1 MPSISCRR
9 FLAVAACAAL
19 LAPAGARAQLI
30 SPKTIPVAE
39 GDQFLLYPAKRVGM
53 AEVSIALADTLGDPF
68 VNPARGAALLE
79 GVVFAAPTH
88 YNVTE
93 GDGNG
98 ITLPVGGLWTG
109 DRWFGALSVALQQIG
124 DSDPEPGPGWGCPV
138 CLSVL
143 PRAKPLSE
151 GSSNNLYS
159 YVSLGRR
166 FGGGRTAVAA
176 SASRVALEAVDG
188 VDLLY
193 ASSQR
198 IDQEGDISDFR
209 LGLTHQLDGGGS
221 LEILALHNRFQME
234 HDVTYVDVVWDTTT
248 YDARWIRRE
257 ERNEDRTNTWGL
269 HLGYDRPVG
278 DAGWRVGGI
287 LTGNYKTHPK
297 IPNYQIMNIPRDPG
311 DTWAYNLGAGIARE
325 TGAATVGLDL
335 VYEPIWSST
344 WADAASDTTA
354 NGRTILAGGKL
365 IENEF
370 TFRNIIL
377 RAGIGREGERYGVQM
392 GLRARS
398 IGYRLE
404 QRDNLADSDRRQR
417 ESWMEWTP
425 SWGGAIRFP
434 EFEIRYAGRWTAGT
448 GRPGVQTF
456 VFGVRDA
463 FALSTFLPAP
473 SGPLTL
479 READVITHRLVITM
493 PIH

>member
-1 MPSISCRR
+1 MTEIVCRR
-9 FLAVAACAAL
+9 L
-19 LAPAGARAQLI
+19 LAAAVFAAVLVPTGAPAQII

-68 VNPARGAALLE
+68 VNPAKGAALLD

-88 YNVTE
+88 YNETE
-93 GDGNG
+93 GDGDG

-109 DRWFGALSVALQQIG
+109 ERWFGALSVALQQIG
-124 DSDPEPGPGWGCPV
+124 GSDRRPGWRCV
-138 CLSVL
+138 NCFSVL
-143 PRAKPLSE
+143 PPPSRLSE
-151 GSSNNLYS
+151 ESNNNLYS
-159 YVSLGRR
+159 HLSLGRR
-166 FGGGRTAVAA
+166 LAGGRTAVAA
-176 SASRVALEAVDG
+176 SASLIALEVVDG

-193 ASSQR
+193 ASSER
-198 IDQEGDISDFR
+198 IEQEGDISDFR
-209 LGLTHQLDGGGS
+209 LGLTHHLDGGGFM
-221 LEILALHNRFQME
+221 EILALHNRFHME
-234 HDVTYVDVVWDTTT
+234 HDVTYVDFVWDTTT
-248 YDARWIRRE
+248 SQPHWIRRE

-311 DTWAYNLGAGIARE
+311 DTWAYNFGAGIARE
-325 TGAATVGLDL
+325 TGAATVGLDI

-344 WADAASDTTA
+344 WSDAASDTTA
-354 NGRTILAGGKL
+354 NGRTIPAGGKL

-370 TFRNIIL
+370 RFRNLLL

-392 GLRARS
+392 GIRGRS
-398 IGYRLE
+398 ISYRLE
-404 QRDNLADSDRRQR
+404 QRDNLADSERRQR

-434 EFEIRYAGRWTAGT
+434 EFEIRYAGRLTTGT
-448 GRPGVQTF
+448 GRPGVQNLT
-456 VFGVRDA
+456 FGVADA
-463 FALSTFLPAP
+463 LASTFLPAP

-479 READVITHRLVITM
+479 QETDVITHRLMVTM
-493 PIH
+493 PIR